1 MNSDK
6 STLQSSGGNILLRIA
21 IVTVLVL
28 LCSAPLAAAVTER
41 TSGLDEA
48 VNFLK
53 Q

>member
-6 STLQSSGGNILLRIA
+6 SVSPTLGGSILFRGA
-21 IVTVLVL
+21 IVTVLL
-28 LCSAPLAAAVTER
+28 SLCSAPLAAAVTER